1 MESTLRAGLPE
12 LGLALDDAK
21 ISQLSAYGAAVLEQN
36 KVMNLTAIT
45 DPVQA
50 ARLHLLD
57 SLALLTVADLK
68 GKRVIDVGTGA
79 GMPGVPL
86 KIAEPG
92 IDLTL
97 LDSTEKK
104 INFLKNLLPQ
114 LGVDANCV
122 CARAEEFAASN
133 RESYDA
139 AVSRAVARL
148 RLLAELCLPLVKVGG
163 WFYALKGPDAGAE
176 TAEAVSAI
184 QTLGGSA
191 PEIVQVKI
199 PGTDAAHCIVKIQKI
214 SPTPDR
220 YPRAWGKMKK
230 APL

>member
-21 ISQLSAYGAAVLEQN
+21 IALLAAYGAAVLEQN

-68 GKRVIDVGTGA
+68 DKRVIDVGTGA
-79 GMPGVPL
+79 GLPGVPL
-86 KIAEPG
+86 KLAEPTIG
-92 IDLTL
+92 LTL

-104 INFLKNLLPQ
+104 INFLKSLLPR
-114 LGVDANCV
+114 LGTDAVCV

-133 RESYDA
+133 RERYDA

-163 WFYALKGPDAGAE
+163 WFYVLKGPDAVDEVAEAASAVKILGGAE
-176 TAEAVSAI
+176 
-184 QTLGGSA
+184 

-214 SPTPDR
+214 APAPGQ

>member
-1 MESTLRAGLPE
+1 MEATLRAGLPE
-12 LGLALDDAK
+12 LGLRFDDGK
-21 ISQLSAYGAAVLEQN
+21 ISRLAAYGAAVLEQN
-36 KVMNLTAIT
+36 RVMNLTAIT

-57 SLALLTVADLK
+57 SLALLTAADLR

-86 KIAEPG
+86 KIAEPT
-92 IDLTL
+92 IELTL

-104 INFLKNLLPQ
+104 INFLKALLPQ
-114 LGVDANCV
+114 LGTDADCV
-122 CARAEEFAASN
+122 AARAEEFAAQH

-163 WFYALKGPDAGAE
+163 WFYALKGPDAGEEA
-176 TAEAVSAI
+176 AEAASAI
-184 QTLGGSA
+184 QILGGSA
-191 PEIVQVKI
+191 PEIVQVKL
-199 PGTDAAHCIVKIQKI
+199 PGTDTAHCIVKIQKI
-214 SPTPDR
+214 APTPDR

>member
-1 MESTLRAGLPE
+1 MEATLRAGLPE
-12 LGLALDDAK
+12 LGLSLDDGK
-21 ISQLSAYGAAVLEQN
+21 ISRLAAYGAAVLEQN
-36 KVMNLTAIT
+36 RVMNLTAIT

-57 SLALLTVADLK
+57 SLALLTAADLK

-86 KIAEPG
+86 KIAEPT
-92 IDLTL
+92 IELTL

-104 INFLKNLLPQ
+104 INFLKALLPQ
-114 LGVDANCV
+114 LGADADCV
-122 CARAEEFAASN
+122 AARAEEFAAQH

-163 WFYALKGPDAGAE
+163 WFYALKGPDASDEA
-176 TAEAVSAI
+176 AEAASAVK
-184 QTLGGSA
+184 TLGGSA

-199 PGTDAAHCIVKIQKI
+199 PGTDTAHCIVKIRKLT
-214 SPTPDR
+214 PTPGQ

>member
-21 ISQLSAYGAAVLEQN
+21 ISQLAAYGAAVLEQN

-104 INFLKNLLPQ
+104 INFLKSLLPR
-114 LGVDANCV
+114 LGTDANCV
-122 CARAEEFAASN
+122 SARAEEFAASH
-133 RESYDA
+133 RECYDA

-163 WFYALKGPDAGAE
+163 WFYALKGPDAGDEA
-176 TAEAVSAI
+176 AEAANAVK
-184 QTLGGSA
+184 TLGGAA
-191 PEIVQVKI
+191 PEIVQVTI

-214 SPTPDR
+214 APTPGQ